1 MKKIFFILAIALFVP
16 ISLFAQTKTEAKNIF
31 ANSYDNVND
40 FEKILNPNQVKTL
53 NETLK
58 SFETKTGNKIIIVTI
73 SATPNYRDL
82 TIYSQDL
89 DRYLRIGLKIDP
101 SILFV
106 VSKELRQIQIL
117 GVDKIHDKLTNQEI
131 ESIVNTYVVPEL
143 KKGDYYKGLEAGST
157 QLVKKLQ

>member
-1 MKKIFFILAIALFVP
+1 MKKIFFIFTFALFVHT
-16 ISLFAQTKTEAKNIF
+16 SFFAQTKTEAKNIF

-58 SFETKTGNKIIIVTI
+58 AFETKTGNKIIVITI
-73 SATPNYRDL
+73 SATPSYRDL
-82 TIYSQDL
+82 TNYSQDL

-117 GVDKIHDKLTNQEI
+117 GVDKIRDKLTNQEI
-131 ESIVNTYVVPEL
+131 ESIVNTNVVPEL
-143 KKGDYYKGLEAGST
+143 KKGDYYKGLESGIT
-157 QLVKKLQ
+157 QIIKKLE

>member
-1 MKKIFFILAIALFVP
+1 VP
-16 ISLFAQTKTEAKNIF
+16 ISLFAQTKTETKNIF

-82 TIYSQDL
+82 TNYSQDL